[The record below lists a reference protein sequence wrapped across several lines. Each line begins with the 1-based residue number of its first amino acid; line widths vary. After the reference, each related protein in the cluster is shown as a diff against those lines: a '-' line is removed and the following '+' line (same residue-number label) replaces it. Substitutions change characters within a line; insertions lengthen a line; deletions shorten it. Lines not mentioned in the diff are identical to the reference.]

1 MDPKGAGS
9 ELQESRG
16 AAPLLGYPAV
26 RGLCV
31 VLCVGL
37 CVVLGLTGSALASVR
52 READAAIGPAQP
64 KTFARDIAPVLD
76 HWCVSCHGG
85 DEPHG
90 GLQLDSLAGVMR
102 GGDAGPAVVA
112 GDPAGS
118 LLVAKIE
125 RRHRPSMPPR
135 RRLPAPL
142 IALIRAW
149 IAAGAPP

>member
-16 AAPLLGYPAV
+16 AAPLLTWTTFARAV
-26 RGLCV
+26 VVRAFVVRAVALGAFGL
-31 VLCVGL
+31 
-37 CVVLGLTGSALASVR
+37 ALASPR
-52 READAAIGPAQP
+52 PLAAVTPPAQP
-64 KTFARDIAPVLD
+64 KRFASDVAPVLD

-90 GLQLDSLAGVMR
+90 GLHLDSFEGIMR

-112 GDPAGS
+112 GDPADS

-135 RRLPAPL
+135 RRFPAPL
-142 IALIRAW
+142 VAVIRAW

>member
-16 AAPLLGYPAV
+16 AAPLLRRTILKRTV
-26 RGLCV
+26 V
-31 VLCVGL
+31 VLCAV
-37 CVVLGLTGSALASVR
+37 ALAG
-52 READAAIGPAQP
+52 ATLAGAALAAPRPLAAATPPAEP
-64 KTFARDIAPVLD
+64 RTFARDVAPVLD

-85 DEPHG
+85 DAPHG
-90 GLQLDSLAGVMR
+90 GLRLDSFDGVIR

-135 RRLPAPL
+135 RRFPAPL
-142 IALIRAW
+142 VALIRDW